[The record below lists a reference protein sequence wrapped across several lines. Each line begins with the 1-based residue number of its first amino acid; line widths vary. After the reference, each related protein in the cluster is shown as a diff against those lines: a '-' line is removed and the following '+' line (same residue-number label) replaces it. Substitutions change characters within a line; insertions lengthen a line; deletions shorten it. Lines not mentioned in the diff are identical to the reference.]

1 VGNRKHATN
10 SFEIVENSKRV
21 DKMGNIGN
29 INSGKEESKQDN
41 KRREQETS

>member
-29 INSGKEESKQDN
+29 INSGKEEQIHK
-41 KRREQETS
+41 